1 MSFAGK
7 LEDLVD
13 GGKAAIRPFVED
25 APQVSIGVQLYNLLL
40 SLRPHQWTKNTFVLA
55 ALIFAEKLFDP
66 PSVIAALKAF
76 ALFCLLSG
84 TVYLINDLVDLE
96 RDRMHPVKRQRPLA
110 SGRLSP
116 SLAKGASV
124 VFFLAALGGSFAL
137 GTSFGVIALT
147 YFGLMCGYSF
157 FLKNIVILDVLAVSF
172 GFVLRA
178 IAGAVAIDVAF
189 SNWIVICTML
199 LALFLILNKRRHE
212 LTLLAGDAAEHR
224 RILGEYSPYLL
235 DQMIAVVTASTVV
248 SYALYTQAP
257 ETVSKFG
264 TDRLVW
270 TLPFVLYGI
279 FRYLYL
285 VHQKDE
291 GGSPSRVLLNDR
303 PLVIDVALW
312 TIAVI
317 ALIYHFGEMG

>member
-1 MSFAGK
+1 
-7 LEDLVD
+7 VD
-13 GGKAAIRPFVED
+13 GGKAAARLFVGET
-25 APQVSIGVQLYNLLL
+25 PQVLIGVRLYNLLL
-40 SLRPHQWTKNTFVLA
+40 SLRPDQWTKNTFVLA

-66 PSVIAALKAF
+66 PSVVAALKAF

-96 RDRMHPVKRQRPLA
+96 RDRMHPVKCQRPLA

-124 VFFLAALGGSFAL
+124 LFLLAALGGSFAL
-137 GTSFGVIALT
+137 RTSFGMIALT

-285 VHQKDE
+285 VHKRDE
-291 GGSPSRVLLNDR
+291 GGNPSRVLLNDR
-303 PLVIDVALW
+303 PILMAVALW
-312 TIAVI
+312 TVAVI
-317 ALIYHFGEMG
+317 AIIYQFGGSG